1 MPAKYEAIRDSYEK
15 KGVPV
20 KKAKKLAAMT
30 YNSQRKP
37 GQAPVTRKSK

>member
-1 MPAKYEAIRDSYEK
+1 MPKKYEAIRDAYES

-30 YNSQRKP
+30 YNSQRKA
-37 GQAPVTRKSK
+37 GQRPVTRKD